1 MSLTT
6 PVAFIIFRR
15 PDLTQRVFA
24 EIARA
29 KPAQLFVIADG
40 PRTGEERE
48 SCEAARAIVAT
59 IDWPCDV
66 RYKYSDENLGCK
78 RCVSSGIDWVFEH
91 VEQAIIL
98 EDDCLPHP
106 DFFKFCETMLSHY
119 RDDVRVGHI
128 AGTDYNRGAPRGEA
142 SYYFSRYTSIWGWA
156 TWRRAW
162 KNYDV
167 DMSEWPRVKEEKRHF
182 QFFGTQAEAEHF
194 DAVWDD
200 IHAGVLDTWDGQWL
214 FANLLA
220 GQISISPNGNLI
232 SNLGCR
238 QDATHTV
245 VEEHPFAELP
255 IGACHWPLRH
265 PAYFSPD
272 DEADFVRAKAEFL
285 RKPPAHKRIAQKLSN
300 KHFYGQILRALPV
313 LGPKWAKRRG

>member
-1 MSLTT
+1 MSLAT
-6 PVAFIIFRR
+6 PVAFIIYRR
-15 PDLTQRVFA
+15 ADLTQRVFA
-24 EIARA
+24 EIAKA

-40 PRTGEERE
+40 PRTEEERE

-98 EDDCLPHP
+98 EDDCLPHL

-119 RDDVRVGHI
+119 CDDVRIGHI

-167 DMSEWPRVKEEKRHF
+167 DMSEWPSVKEEKRHY
-182 QFFGTQAEAEHF
+182 QLFGTKAEAEHF

-200 IHAGVLDTWDGQWL
+200 IHAGILDTWDGQWL

-220 GQISISPNGNLI
+220 SRISVSPNGNLI

-238 QDATHTV
+238 RDATHTV
-245 VEEHPFAELP
+245 VEKHPFAELP
-255 IGACHWPLRH
+255 IGTCDWPLRH
-265 PAYFSPD
+265 PVEFTPD
-272 DEADFVRAKAEFL
+272 DEADFVRARTEFL
-285 RKPPAHKRIAQKLSN
+285 RKPPVHKRIAHTLSN
-300 KHFYGQILRALPV
+300 KHVYGQILRALPV
-313 LGPKWAKRRG
+313 IGPKWAKRRG